1 MGFGQSQR
9 KAQSQAQGIHM
20 SLVLGTGFKGVHG
33 MPDRADV
40 FWLCEMLVAVLVNAA
55 ACVLCMV
62 RLKKWL

>member
-1 MGFGQSQR
+1 
-9 KAQSQAQGIHM
+9 M

-55 ACVLCMV
+55 ACILCMV